1 MAYINIEFGMGKRK
15 EKPTAAAG
23 NMEGMKFATD
33 EAERARAEMRCN
45 TAANYLT
52 AVRSLSRFLGSADW
66 KFSDITPRLLEGYQ
80 RWLCGRGLCLNT
92 VSVYMRSLRTLYNR
106 ACGGEG
112 GATTFRGVY
121 TGREHTAKRSATA
134 DDLRRLRDWPLRDGS
149 TLALARDLFLFSF
162 FAMGMPFVD
171 MAHLRKAQI
180 RTGVMHYARQKTAQ
194 KVSVA
199 IEPCMAEII
208 SRYRSPTSDYV
219 FPMLRDTTPE
229 TIDRVYHNRL
239 RSYNYSLCRLSQII
253 GSSRPLSS
261 YVARHSWASLAY
273 SNSLDLQ
280 MIAKAMGHTKLSTTL
295 IYIRSLFDPGLAD
308 ANRNMMRNLGLD

>member
-1 MAYINIEFGMGKRK
+1 
-15 EKPTAAAG
+15 
-23 NMEGMKFATD
+23 
-33 EAERARAEMRCN
+33 
-45 TAANYLT
+45 
-52 AVRSLSRFLGSADW
+52 
-66 KFSDITPRLLEGYQ
+66 
-80 RWLCGRGLCLNT
+80 
-92 VSVYMRSLRTLYNR
+92 
-106 ACGGEG
+106 
-112 GATTFRGVY
+112 
-121 TGREHTAKRSATA
+121 
-134 DDLRRLRDWPLRDGS
+134 
-149 TLALARDLFLFSF
+149 
-162 FAMGMPFVD
+162 
-171 MAHLRKAQI
+171 MAHLRKTQI

-199 IEPCMAEII
+199 VEPCMAEII

-239 RSYNYSLCRLSQII
+239 RSYNYSLCRLSKII
-253 GSSRPLSS
+253 NSSRPLSS

-308 ANRNMMRNLGLD
+308 ANRNMMKSLGLE